1 MKHKLVALSKSI
13 LVKLLIV
20 IIIAVFALWGVG
32 DMFSAGKTNV
42 VAEVSGKNIYS
53 EDYVNQLRNG
63 LQSKNY
69 QNVSDAIKDNLHIQ
83 ILNQLIAEKI
93 FEIYAEEEKI
103 IINDK
108 TLSNFIK
115 NIPEF
120 SKNGKFSRTEY
131 EKYLLKNQ
139 IDSYSFETSFKK
151 SLLKKLIVESQ
162 NLDSISTSYHKTKV
176 KNYFE
181 KKISISYINLED
193 LYEDIDITEKEIL
206 DYHKKNPNYSNELR
220 SIKYAIINQNKEAN
234 QSSDLFFK
242 NISDIENQVLSNK
255 NFDDIATQFSLNVKK
270 SGLFNKDGLIKNS
283 LKTTVLDKSIVQKA
297 FYLNDQITSEL
308 IEIKGSFYLIGI
320 NEIVKKKPLTLNEK
334 IKKDIINKIK
344 KKNIDSKANSLSNK
358 IKEENIF
365 NQLVSKKTKFV
376 KQLELKNRLEE
387 NKTFSPNQIQEIFSL
402 KKNES
407 LVLKGSKNYLIKAI
421 DTSYDRTK
429 SNDEMDKLYE
439 RQVTISFDEQ
449 IMQSFDKFLNNKYKV
464 KINQKVLDR
473 ITNSF

>member
-69 QNVSDAIKDNLHIQ
+69 QNVTDAIKDNLHIQ

-162 NLDSISTSYHKTKV
+162 NLGSISTSYHKTKV

-421 DTSYDRTK
+421 DASYDRTK